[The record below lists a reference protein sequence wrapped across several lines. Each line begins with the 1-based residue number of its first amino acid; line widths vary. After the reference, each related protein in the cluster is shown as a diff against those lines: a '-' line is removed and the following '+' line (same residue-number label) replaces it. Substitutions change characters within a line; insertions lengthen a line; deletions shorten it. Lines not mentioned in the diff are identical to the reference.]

1 MFPWDD
7 RGDGRSTNTTLLNTL
22 APVLVAHG
30 LLIHEN
36 KLNELKGDNQKF
48 SRGGDGIGFQPTI
61 AHHYVFHVSMGRS
74 RRWPPYR
81 HHIAEHT
88 SACARSPWTFHTRY
102 DKASLASNQADQKLI
117 HMCIPA
123 S

>member
-1 MFPWDD
+1 MFK
-7 RGDGRSTNTTLLNTL
+7 G
-22 APVLVAHG
+22 
-30 LLIHEN
+30 N
-36 KLNELKGDNQKF
+36 KLNELKGDNRKF
-48 SRGGDGIGFQPTI
+48 SRWGAGVGFQPTI
-61 AHHYVFHVSMGRS
+61 THHYVYHVSMGRS
-74 RRWPPYR
+74 WRWPPYR

-88 SACARSPWTFHTRY
+88 SACARNPWISHQRY

>member
-1 MFPWDD
+1 MIK
-7 RGDGRSTNTTLLNTL
+7 G
-22 APVLVAHG
+22 
-30 LLIHEN
+30 N

-48 SRGGDGIGFQPTI
+48 SRGGDGVGFQPTI

-74 RRWPPYR
+74 WRWPLYR

-88 SACARSPWTFHTRY
+88 SACARSPWTSHPRY